1 MTFGIMGNI
10 RKPMLYSVAKELIGY
25 LTKRKI
31 EFVLSEELASVLTKK
46 NEIAGGVR
54 IYPLKKLADHCDII
68 IALGGD
74 GTMLTAARNVG
85 RRSTPILGINLG
97 KLGFLAEVPVSAIR
111 DIINSILK
119 NNYTVEERMVI
130 EAYSPQKKKRFYGM
144 NEIVIDRGAS
154 KRVVEL
160 ETYVNDKYLLTYS
173 ADGLIVTTPTGS
185 TAYSLAAGGP
195 IIIPESNVIMLNPIA
210 AHTLTARPL
219 VVPDTSTIRV
229 VVKMESPVHI
239 TADGQIEAFYKTPA
253 EIFIQKANY
262 TIKLIKQKDHS
273 FFELLRTKL
282 LWGKDVRVGN

>member
-74 GTMLTAARNVG
+74 GTMLTAARSVG
-85 RRSTPILGINLG
+85 NRSTPILGINLG

-111 DIINSILK
+111 ETINSILK
-119 NNYTVEERMVI
+119 NNYSVEERMVI

-144 NEIVIDRGAS
+144 NDIVIDRGAS
-154 KRVVEL
+154 KRVVAL

-195 IIIPESNVIMLNPIA
+195 IIVPESNVIMLNPIA

-229 VVKMESPVHI
+229 VVKMGSPVHI

>member
-10 RKPMLYSVAKELIGY
+10 RKPMLYSVAKELISY
-25 LTKRKI
+25 LKKQKI
-31 EFVLSEELASVLTKK
+31 EFVLSEELASVLNDKSGIT
-46 NEIAGGVR
+46 GGAR
-54 IYPLKKLADHCDII
+54 IYPLKNLADHCNII
-68 IALGGD
+68 TVLGGD

-111 DIINSILK
+111 DTINSILK

-154 KRVVEL
+154 KRVVAL

-195 IIIPESNVIMLNPIA
+195 IIAPESNVIMLNPIA

-219 VVPDTSTIRV
+219 IVPDTSTIRV

-239 TADGQIEAFYKTPA
+239 TADGQVEAFYKTPA
-253 EIFIQKANY
+253 EIFIKKADY
-262 TIKLIKQKDHS
+262 PIKLIKQKDHS

>member
-74 GTMLTAARNVG
+74 GTMLTAARSVG
-85 RRSTPILGINLG
+85 NRSTPILGINLG

-111 DIINSILK
+111 ETINSILK
-119 NNYTVEERMVI
+119 NNYSVEERMVI

-144 NEIVIDRGAS
+144 NDIVIDRGAS
-154 KRVVEL
+154 KRVVAL

-195 IIIPESNVIMLNPIA
+195 IIVPESNVIMLNPIA

-229 VVKMESPVHI
+229 VVEMGSPVHI

>member
-31 EFVLSEELASVLTKK
+31 EFVLSEELASMLTKK

-74 GTMLTAARNVG
+74 GTMLTAARSVG
-85 RRSTPILGINLG
+85 NRSTPILGINLG

-111 DIINSILK
+111 ETINSILK
-119 NNYTVEERMVI
+119 NNYSVEERMVI

-144 NEIVIDRGAS
+144 NDIVIDRGAS
-154 KRVVEL
+154 KRVVAL

-195 IIIPESNVIMLNPIA
+195 IIVPESNVIMLNPIA

>member
-1 MTFGIMGNI
+1 MGNI

-74 GTMLTAARNVG
+74 GTMLTAARSVG
-85 RRSTPILGINLG
+85 NRSTPILGINLG

-111 DIINSILK
+111 ETINSILK
-119 NNYTVEERMVI
+119 NNYSVEERMVI

-144 NEIVIDRGAS
+144 NDIVIDRGAS
-154 KRVVEL
+154 KRVVAL

-195 IIIPESNVIMLNPIA
+195 IIVPESNVIMLNPIA

-229 VVKMESPVHI
+229 VVKMGSPVHI

>member
-74 GTMLTAARNVG
+74 GTMLTAARSVG
-85 RRSTPILGINLG
+85 NRSTPILGINLG

-111 DIINSILK
+111 ETINSILK
-119 NNYTVEERMVI
+119 NNYSVEERMVI

-144 NEIVIDRGAS
+144 NDIVIDRGAS
-154 KRVVEL
+154 KRVVAL

-195 IIIPESNVIMLNPIA
+195 IIVPESNVIMLNPIA